1 MLGGEG
7 RGEKRE
13 KMVQEKGGM
22 VVGWLVAGKSGEGRG
37 DSRLEMMWG
46 GGGVTTSTGGAETM
60 PSLLAGGRWS
70 AQPPPE
76 IPLIPVSPPGEA
88 TVPRWLCWRKVLP
101 YPPSLYSVLSARPL
115 LEA

>member
-46 GGGVTTSTGGAETM
+46 GEV
-60 PSLLAGGRWS
+60 
-70 AQPPPE
+70 
-76 IPLIPVSPPGEA
+76 
-88 TVPRWLCWRKVLP
+88 
-101 YPPSLYSVLSARPL
+101 
-115 LEA
+115 